1 MTEKSQDESTET
13 LPASEPPA
21 SSAPGAEPETPAA
34 SAQGLPRDDFSSE
47 ETLSEETLSEELSSD
62 EHAGESES
70 AGDGETAGSGAPE
83 QEETELPGTESS
95 GQTSATPAGAS
106 AVRHSQ
112 PTPPRPNP
120 TETGSEESGLS
131 DFFDNLDEKFMDAT
145 RRLASAFRRPEPAT
159 QAPEQAQAQD
169 HPDSPAESEHPS
181 VQEETPG
188 TSTPAPSPGDPDDA
202 ARPATA
208 AEEPDPEPASGS
220 GDPVNAPEATSD
232 PNAGGSTP
240 AEGPLTEAQE
250 EPAAVTLPKPRRALD
265 ERRQRDVILEKA
277 AAIEAAT
284 ARNYRPTGRE
294 FVEFADD
301 EEDLFTYIPP
311 YNLPSRDP
319 DPAPV
324 RTDLYRQVFVSLG
337 ALAALVSLIWM
348 FGAFTAAPAILGGNG
363 LDQLVEGWYSGDLA
377 LLSPDANFYW
387 LWPFIVIGLIAH
399 AVYQWTTTQT
409 ATPRQR
415 LSGWQ
420 VGSASLLML
429 VWTAAVHHG
438 MLTIAVL
445 ASLAVA
451 LALIDAIRQFTFR
464 TARSSLERRLADTT
478 TGLFAGWALV
488 AGMSSLSIWL
498 TAMGWRVP
506 GFPAVIWAL
515 IGLSVCIWAASYYAM
530 TERGRITLALG
541 MGWGMFWLI
550 FPRILSEVTSVWVAL
565 CAAMGAFVV
574 ILATESRR
582 HKINHAERRAA
593 MGRPLEDII

>member
-1 MTEKSQDESTET
+1 MTEKSQDESIETMPVSETSAEEAEAPHASTEDG
-13 LPASEPPA
+13 PAETGTDQDTPTGDSPAEEDTAQDDTVEPAADTSDTEDAASGQDREPAAGHQDDQAPVPPA
-21 SSAPGAEPETPAA
+21 VRPSRPTPA
-34 SAQGLPRDDFSSE
+34 R
-47 ETLSEETLSEELSSD
+47 
-62 EHAGESES
+62 
-70 AGDGETAGSGAPE
+70 
-83 QEETELPGTESS
+83 
-95 GQTSATPAGAS
+95 PAA
-106 AVRHSQ
+106 
-112 PTPPRPNP
+112 
-120 TETGSEESGLS
+120 ETGQDQSGLS
-131 DFFDNLDEKFMDAT
+131 GFFDNLDEKFFAAA
-145 RRLASAFRRPEPAT
+145 RRVGDAFRRPEPTGEAESAT
-159 QAPEQAQAQD
+159 SGETTQEDRSAAAPDHAAVEGPVEDPERRFAEQ
-169 HPDSPAESEHPS
+169 PGSFSTPPAE
-181 VQEETPG
+181 
-188 TSTPAPSPGDPDDA
+188 DA
-202 ARPATA
+202 A
-208 AEEPDPEPASGS
+208 
-220 GDPVNAPEATSD
+220 V
-232 PNAGGSTP
+232 
-240 AEGPLTEAQE
+240 EGPLTESQTE
-250 EPAAVTLPKPRRALD
+250 HEPAPVTLPKPRRALD

-324 RTDLYRQVFVSLG
+324 RTDLYRQVFVSIG
-337 ALAALVSLIWM
+337 ALAALISLGWM
-348 FGAFTAAPAILGGNG
+348 FGMFTSAPAILGGNG
-363 LDQLVEGWYSGDLA
+363 LDELAEGWYSGNRA
-377 LLSPDANFYW
+377 LLSPEANFYW
-387 LWPFIVIGLIAH
+387 LWPFIVIGILAH

-415 LSGWQ
+415 RSGWQ

-429 VWTAAVHHG
+429 IWTASIHTG
-438 MLTIAVL
+438 MLTLAVL
-445 ASLAVA
+445 AALAAA

-464 TARSSLERRLADTT
+464 TARNSLERRLADTT

-488 AGMSSLSIWL
+488 AAMSSLSIWL
-498 TAMGWRVP
+498 TAMGWHIP

-515 IGLSVCIWAASYYAM
+515 IGLGICIWAASYYAM

-550 FPRILSEVTSVWVAL
+550 FPRILSDVTSVWVAL

>member
-1 MTEKSQDESTET
+1 MTEKSQDESIET
-13 LPASEPPA
+13 LPVSETSAEEAEAPHASAADGDAETGTAETPTDQQTPDDEAPA
-21 SSAPGAEPETPAA
+21 RDENPTDGPAAEDKNALEEDPAAKDTTESDTDTSDADTTVSDQDREPEPEVGHQDDDAPAPSVVRSSHPTPAR
-34 SAQGLPRDDFSSE
+34 PM
-47 ETLSEETLSEELSSD
+47 
-62 EHAGESES
+62 
-70 AGDGETAGSGAPE
+70 TA
-83 QEETELPGTESS
+83 
-95 GQTSATPAGAS
+95 
-106 AVRHSQ
+106 
-112 PTPPRPNP
+112 
-120 TETGSEESGLS
+120 ETGHEQSGIS
-131 DFFDNLDEKFMDAT
+131 GFFDNLDEKFFAAA
-145 RRLASAFRRPEPAT
+145 RRVGDAFRRPDAT
-159 QAPEQAQAQD
+159 
-169 HPDSPAESEHPS
+169 AETENAS
-181 VQEETPG
+181 
-188 TSTPAPSPGDPDDA
+188 
-202 ARPATA
+202 PATA
-208 AEEPDPEPASGS
+208 TEATKEPGNTSEPDQIPVEGPLEDPERRFAEDPSSLPSPSAEEDDA
-220 GDPVNAPEATSD
+220 VQ
-232 PNAGGSTP
+232 
-240 AEGPLTEAQE
+240 GPLTETQTE
-250 EPAAVTLPKPRRALD
+250 QEPAPVTLPKPRRALD

-324 RTDLYRQVFVSLG
+324 RTDLYRQVFVSIG
-337 ALAALVSLIWM
+337 ALAALVSLGWM
-348 FGAFTAAPAILGGNG
+348 FGMFTSAPAILGGNG
-363 LDQLVEGWYSGDLA
+363 LDELAEGWYSGNRA
-377 LLSPDANFYW
+377 LLSPEANFYW
-387 LWPFIVIGLIAH
+387 LWPFIVIGLLAH

-415 LSGWQ
+415 RSGWQ
-420 VGSASLLML
+420 VGSASVLML
-429 VWTAAVHHG
+429 IWTASIHTG
-438 MLTIAVL
+438 MLTLAVL
-445 ASLAVA
+445 AALAAA

-464 TARSSLERRLADTT
+464 TARNSLERRLADTT

-488 AGMSSLSIWL
+488 AAMSSLSIWL
-498 TAMGWRVP
+498 TAMGWHIP

-515 IGLSVCIWAASYYAM
+515 IGLGICIWAASYYAM

-550 FPRILSEVTSVWVAL
+550 FPRILSDVTSVWVAL